1 MKKLTKRYDDGSY
14 GVADDL
20 PFGENSHDF
29 KNALILR
36 LGRYEH
42 SPLIPTA
49 WFPGIP
55 PKEFEWVL
63 LKTEILDNP
72 EIDCMPHFALWVDGE
87 WIDIYTGTIGN
98 DGKTKVIG
106 WQPIPD
112 EKCLT
117 EKKYDM
123 STREGFIEFMIDHN
137 LTLNHLEDLW
147 GRWVAFNYM
156 SRDYIKKQLGGE
168 SDVL

>member
-29 KNALILR
+29 KNALILS
-36 LGRYEH
+36 LGHYEH
-42 SPLIPTA
+42 SPLVPTA
-49 WFPGIP
+49 WFPGVP
-55 PKEFEWVL
+55 GVGYDWVL
-63 LKTEILDNP
+63 VKTDLFKDLTAL
-72 EIDCMPHFALWVDGE
+72 PHIAEWRNGKWVNINGDDLEATYGC
-87 WIDIYTGTIGN
+87 
-98 DGKTKVIG
+98 KVVG

-112 EKCLT
+112 EKCWT

-168 SDVL
+168 SDVI

>member
-29 KNALILR
+29 KNALILS
-36 LGRYEH
+36 LGHYEH
-42 SPLIPTA
+42 SPLVPTA
-49 WFPGIP
+49 WFPGVP
-55 PKEFEWVL
+55 GV
-63 LKTEILDNP
+63 
-72 EIDCMPHFALWVDGE
+72 
-87 WIDIYTGTIGN
+87 
-98 DGKTKVIG
+98 G

-112 EKCLT
+112 EKCWT

-156 SRDYIKKQLGGE
+156 SRDYIKRELGGE